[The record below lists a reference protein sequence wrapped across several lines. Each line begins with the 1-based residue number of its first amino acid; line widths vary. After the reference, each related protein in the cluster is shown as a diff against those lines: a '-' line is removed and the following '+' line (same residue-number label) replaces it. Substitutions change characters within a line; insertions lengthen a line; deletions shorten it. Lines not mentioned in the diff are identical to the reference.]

1 MPEMTIDVDRKPQVP
16 EFLRKPV
23 TAFQTRVDALEVEA
37 RRGLGGLL
45 QSSNASLH
53 ELDVFLERLAREDW
67 TVGGMR
73 RRILSL
79 RSRAEN
85 ASTSA
90 LRRFDEMSGAAVSA
104 IATASRARVQDLSR
118 GLQAIAKRIEPP
130 PPAAPTPLRHANGA

>member
-1 MPEMTIDVDRKPQVP
+1 MSDTTIDVGSKPQVP

-23 TAFQTRVDALEVEA
+23 TAFQTRVDELEIEA

-53 ELDVFLERLAREDW
+53 ELDLFLERLAREDW
-67 TVGGMR
+67 TMGGMR
-73 RRILSL
+73 RKLLSF
-79 RSRAEN
+79 RNRAEN

-90 LRRFDEMSGAAVSA
+90 LRRFDELPGAAVSA
-104 IATASRARVQDLSR
+104 IASASRARVQDLSR

-130 PPAAPTPLRHANGA
+130 VAAAPAPKQTNGA